1 VIARIEDEIK
11 TAMRARDS
19 ERRDALR
26 LLLSAL
32 RSAEKD
38 ARKELDDEALLAVLR
53 RERKRRVEAAE
64 AFHAAGSQERAA
76 HEEREAAIIDE
87 FLPAALSDEELSG
100 IVDAAIEKTGATSM
114 KDMGG
119 VMREAMAASGG
130 RADGKRVQT
139 LVREKLS
146 G

>member
-38 ARKELDDEALLAVLR
+38 SRKELDDEAALAVLR

-64 AFHAAGSQERAA
+64 AFHAAGSEERAA
-76 HEEREAAIIDE
+76 AEEREAAIIDE

-100 IVDAAIEKTGATSM
+100 IVDAAIQKTGASSM

-119 VMREAMAASGG
+119 VMREAMAAAGG
-130 RADGKRVQT
+130 RADGKRVQA

-146 G
+146 T

>member
-1 VIARIEDEIK
+1 MIARIEDEIK
-11 TAMRARDS
+11 TAMRARDA

-38 ARKELDDEALLAVLR
+38 ARTELDDQAAQAVLR

-64 AFHAAGSQERAA
+64 AFKAGGSEERAA

-100 IVDAAIEKTGATSM
+100 IVEAAIQKTGASSM

-130 RADGKRVQT
+130 RADGKRVQA
-139 LVREKLS
+139 LVRDKLS

>member
-1 VIARIEDEIK
+1 MIARIEDEIK
-11 TAMRARDS
+11 TAMRARDA

-38 ARKELDDEALLAVLR
+38 SRKELDDEAAFTVLR
-53 RERKRRVEAAE
+53 RERKRRVEASE
-64 AFHAAGSQERAA
+64 AFRAAGSEERAA
-76 HEEREAAIIDE
+76 AEDREAALIDE
-87 FLPAALSDEELSG
+87 FLPAALPDEELSA
-100 IVDAAIEKTGATSM
+100 IVDAAIQKTGATSM
-114 KDMGG
+114 KEMGG
-119 VMREAMAASGG
+119 VMREAMAATGG